1 MIAAVVALVLA
12 AAMLLALLAGRIS
25 RGGGISEFLV
35 GGRSFPAWL
44 IYFLAVGEVYSIG
57 AMIGFPSGVYA
68 EGASSAVWF
77 MGYILLA
84 YVLGYFIAPLV
95 WRAGHHYDAMT
106 IPEVFGRHFRSRG
119 IEVVAAL
126 TMVVALIPWGQYQ
139 FIGLRTV
146 LGAMDLRLTPL
157 QCVVTAGVLGFL
169 YVAVSGVRSPAFV
182 SVLKDALM
190 VLGVAAVGI
199 AAVMKAGG
207 VEEVTGAHAVPLPS
221 VTLQGGQLTYTLTT
235 IVFQAVVFYLAFGA
249 AYIFPAKSEAAV
261 KSSTV
266 WMPLYML
273 MFPFLV
279 LASYWALAE
288 KPHLKD
294 PNTAFIAAARALLPE
309 WLVGFVAAGA
319 ALSGVLVLAVTA
331 LNVSGVVTRTLMRGA
346 RTDVQR
352 RTSTL
357 VVAGFVVVA
366 ALLTLYAAAL
376 MLTVLNLTY
385 MLLAQLV
392 PAWISVLWFRRTS
405 AAGAACG
412 MAVGVVTAIVLYVR
426 ETEFGGVNPGLV
438 SMALNAA
445 VLVVWTLVRPGEAR
459 GPVALL
465 GSRVPAGDRAVPADD
480 EAGRRPDAAVQPD
493 AEDTA
498 GAP

>member
-1 MIAAVVALVLA
+1 MIAVIVALVLA
-12 AAMLLALLAGRIS
+12 GAMLLALLAGRIS

-84 YVLGYFIAPLV
+84 YALGYFLAPLV
-95 WRAGHHYDAMT
+95 WRAGHRYDAMT
-106 IPEVFGRHFRSRG
+106 IPELFGRHFGSRAL
-119 IEVVAAL
+119 EVVAAL
-126 TMVVALIPWGQYQ
+126 TMLVALIPWGQYQ

-146 LGAMDLRLTPL
+146 LGAMDLRLTPV
-157 QCVVTAGVLGFL
+157 QCVAAAGVLGFL

-182 SVLKDALM
+182 SVLKDTLM

-207 VEEVTGAHAVPLPS
+207 VERVTGAHAVPVDS
-221 VTLQGGQLTYTLTT
+221 VTIHGSRLTYTLTT

-249 AYIFPAKSEAAV
+249 AYIFPARSEAAV

-279 LASYWALAE
+279 LASYWALHA
-288 KPHLKD
+288 KPDLKD
-294 PNTAFIAAARALLPE
+294 PNTVFLTAAREVLPE
-309 WLVGFVAAGA
+309 WLVGLVAAGA

-352 RTSTL
+352 RASTL
-357 VVAGFVVVA
+357 VVAGFIVVA

-392 PAWISVLWFRRTS
+392 PAWIALLWSRRTS

-412 MAVGVVTAIVLYVR
+412 MAAGVAVAIVLYVR
-426 ETEFGGVNPGLV
+426 HTEFWGVNPGLV
-438 SMALNAA
+438 SMGINAA
-445 VLVVWTLVRPGEAR
+445 VLVVWTRVRPGAVRE
-459 GPVALL
+459 PVALPSDPS
-465 GSRVPAGDRAVPADD
+465 GPSDPAPLTPEKA
-480 EAGRRPDAAVQPD
+480 AG
-493 AEDTA
+493 
-498 GAP
+498 